1 MSGAYT
7 DAPMICGSW
16 TASRL
21 LRAKTLSAP
30 CQQAGYGKRQ
40 QAARSPGCF
49 ARLAQTTFDGR
60 GFAKH
65 IPPAMAFADVFPELL
80 KRPTPLMRRFLQLV
94 SEETGGPLE
103 ALARQSQ
110 QVTRRHFGKTM
121 RMFAPLYVSNE
132 CVNNCSYCGFS
143 RDAGI
148 FRTTLTVEQV
158 VTEARH
164 LHGLGFRNVLLVAG
178 EHPKFVSDGYLQNC
192 LDALKPFIPTLALE
206 VGPMEDD
213 QYTEIVGH
221 GAEGLVVYQE
231 TYHRETYTQL
241 HTAGPKKNFDW
252 RLDCPE
258 RAYAGGFRRIGIGAL
273 FGLANW
279 KFEALALCA
288 HLEYLYR
295 NCWKA
300 QFTVAFPRMR
310 PYAGNYEYQPDPELY
325 LPDKAFVR
333 LIAIF
338 RLLFPQV
345 GIVVSTREPAPLRDA
360 IATLGVTHMSAGA
373 KTEPGGYTGA
383 GSDDLHLTVKG
394 RRVELQEKS
403 GCEKATEQFQIH
415 DTRSPAEVA
424 AMLRGLNLDSVWKDW
439 DESLLAMA

>member
-1 MSGAYT
+1 
-7 DAPMICGSW
+7 
-16 TASRL
+16 
-21 LRAKTLSAP
+21 
-30 CQQAGYGKRQ
+30 
-40 QAARSPGCF
+40 
-49 ARLAQTTFDGR
+49 
-60 GFAKH
+60 
-65 IPPAMAFADVFPELL
+65 MAFSEVFPDLL
-80 KRPTPLMRRFLQLV
+80 KRPTPLMRRFTQLV
-94 SEETGGPLE
+94 SENSGGRLE
-103 ALARQSQ
+103 DLARQSQ
-110 QVTRRHFGKTM
+110 QVTRRHFGRTM
-121 RMFAPLYVSNE
+121 RLFAPLYVSNE

-143 RDAGI
+143 RDAAI
-148 FRTTLTVEQV
+148 FRTTLTVDQV

-164 LHGLGFRNVLLVAG
+164 LHGLGFRNILLVAG
-178 EHPKFVSDGYLQNC
+178 EHPKFVSDGYLQAC

-213 QYTEIVGH
+213 QYAEIVGH

-288 HLEYLYR
+288 HLEHLYKH
-295 NCWKA
+295 CWKA

-325 LPDKAFVR
+325 LPDKDFVR
-333 LIAIF
+333 MIAVF

-345 GIVVSTREPAPLRDA
+345 GIVVSTREPATLRDA

-383 GSDDLHLTVKG
+383 GGDDLHLTVKG

-424 AMLRGLNLDSVWKDW
+424 AMLRAQNLDPVWKDW
-439 DESLLAMA
+439 DESLLALA

>member
-1 MSGAYT
+1 MQF
-7 DAPMICGSW
+7 PCG
-16 TASRL
+16 
-21 LRAKTLSAP
+21 TLTF
-30 CQQAGYGKRQ
+30 RQ
-40 QAARSPGCF
+40 S
-49 ARLAQTTFDGR
+49 TFDAR
-60 GFAKH
+60 ACRPH
-65 IPPAMAFADVFPELL
+65 VPPAMAFADVFPDLL
-80 KRPTPLMRRFLQLV
+80 NHPTPLMRRFSQLV
-94 SEETGGPLE
+94 CEETGGPLE
-103 ALARQSQ
+103 ALARRSQ
-110 QVTRRHFGKTM
+110 QTTRRHFGKTM
-121 RMFAPLYVSNE
+121 RLFAPLYVSNE
-132 CVNNCSYCGFS
+132 CVNNCKYCGFS
-143 RDAGI
+143 RDAAI
-148 FRTTLTVEQV
+148 LRTTLTVAQV

-164 LHGLGFRNVLLVAG
+164 LHGLGFRNLLLVAG
-178 EHPKFVSDGYLQNC
+178 EHPKFVSDGYLQKC

-206 VGPMEDD
+206 VGPMEDE
-213 QYTEIVGH
+213 QYAEIVGH

-231 TYHRETYTQL
+231 TYHRETYQQL

-252 RLDCPE
+252 RLNCPE

-288 HLEYLYR
+288 HLEYLYKHG
-295 NCWKA
+295 WKA

-325 LPDKAFVR
+325 LPDKDFVR
-333 LIAIF
+333 LIAVF

-373 KTEPGGYTGA
+373 RTEPGGYTGA

-394 RRVELQEKS
+394 RRVELTEKS
-403 GCEKATEQFQIH
+403 GCEKATEQFQIN

-424 AMLRGLNLDSVWKDW
+424 TMLRGLNLDPVWKDW
-439 DESLLAMA
+439 DESLLTPA

>member
-1 MSGAYT
+1 
-7 DAPMICGSW
+7 
-16 TASRL
+16 
-21 LRAKTLSAP
+21 
-30 CQQAGYGKRQ
+30 
-40 QAARSPGCF
+40 
-49 ARLAQTTFDGR
+49 
-60 GFAKH
+60 
-65 IPPAMAFADVFPELL
+65 MAFADVFHDLL
-80 KRPTPLMRRFLQLV
+80 ERPTPLMRRFLQLV
-94 SEETGGPLE
+94 SEDTGGPLE
-103 ALARQSQ
+103 ALARQSR

-121 RMFAPLYVSNE
+121 RLFAPLYVSNE

-148 FRTTLTVEQV
+148 FRTTLTVDQV

-178 EHPKFVSDGYLQNC
+178 EHPKFVSDGYLQDC
-192 LDALKPFIPTLALE
+192 LDALKPFIPTLGLE

-213 QYTEIVGH
+213 QYAEIVGH

-231 TYHRETYTQL
+231 TYHRPTYQQL

-252 RLDCPE
+252 RLNCPE

-273 FGLANW
+273 FGLADW

-288 HLEYLYR
+288 HLEYLYKH
-295 NCWKA
+295 CWKA

-310 PYAGNYEYQPDPELY
+310 PYAGNYEYQPDVDLY

-333 LIAIF
+333 LVTIF

-345 GIVVSTREPAPLRDA
+345 GIVVSTREPAALRDA
-360 IATLGVTHMSAGA
+360 ICTLGVTHMSAGA
-373 KTEPGGYTGA
+373 RTEPGGYTGA

-394 RRVELQEKS
+394 RRVELEQKS
-403 GCEKATEQFQIH
+403 GCEKATEQFQIT
-415 DTRSPAEVA
+415 DLRSPAEVA
-424 AMLRGLNLDSVWKDW
+424 DMLRDQNLDPVWKDW
-439 DESLLAMA
+439 DESLLALA

>member
-1 MSGAYT
+1 
-7 DAPMICGSW
+7 
-16 TASRL
+16 
-21 LRAKTLSAP
+21 
-30 CQQAGYGKRQ
+30 
-40 QAARSPGCF
+40 
-49 ARLAQTTFDGR
+49 
-60 GFAKH
+60 
-65 IPPAMAFADVFPELL
+65 MAFADVFPDLL
-80 KRPTPLMRRFLQLV
+80 KQPTPLMRRFLQLL
-94 SEETGGPLE
+94 SEERGGPLE
-103 ALARQSQ
+103 TLARKSQ
-110 QVTRRHFGKTM
+110 QTTRRHFGKTM
-121 RMFAPLYVSNE
+121 RLFAPLYVSNE

-148 FRTTLTVEQV
+148 YRTTLTVDQV

-178 EHPKFVSDGYLQNC
+178 EHPKFVSEGYLQNC

-206 VGPMEDD
+206 VGPMEDE
-213 QYTEIVGH
+213 QYAEIVGH

-310 PYAGNYEYQPDPELY
+310 PYAGNYEYQPNPDLY
-325 LPDKAFVR
+325 LPDKDFVR
-333 LIAIF
+333 LIAVF

-383 GSDDLHLTVKG
+383 GGDDLHLTVKG

-415 DTRSPAEVA
+415 DTRSPAEIA
-424 AMLRGLNLDSVWKDW
+424 AMLRGQNLDPVWKDW
-439 DESLLAMA
+439 DESLLALA